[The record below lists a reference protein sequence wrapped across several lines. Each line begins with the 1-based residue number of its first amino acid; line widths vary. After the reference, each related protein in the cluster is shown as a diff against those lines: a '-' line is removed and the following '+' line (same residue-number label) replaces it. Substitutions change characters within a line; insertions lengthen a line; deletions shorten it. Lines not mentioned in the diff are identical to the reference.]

1 MIKVG
6 EVLPDATF
14 KTLGENGPA
23 DVSTKDV
30 FSGKRVALF
39 GVPGAFTGTCS
50 KEHLP
55 SFVKHYDALRA
66 KGADEVVCL
75 AVNDPFVM
83 AAWAKAGGADKIR
96 MLSDWSGTFVDAL
109 GLSFDGSGFGLGK
122 RSKRFS
128 MVVENGVVKSLNVE
142 ESPGKVTTTG
152 GNELLAQL

>member
-6 EVLPDATF
+6 DVLPDGIF
-14 KTLGENGPA
+14 KTLGADGPA

-30 FSGKRVALF
+30 FSGRKVAVF

-55 SFVKHYDALRA
+55 SFVKHYDELKA
-66 KGADEVVCL
+66 KGADDVVCL
-75 AVNDPFVM
+75 AVNDPFVL
-83 AAWAKAGGADKIR
+83 AAWAKAGGAEKIR
-96 MLSDWSGTFVDAL
+96 MLSDWSGTYVDAL

-128 MVVENGVVKSLNVE
+128 MVVEDGVVKSLNIE